1 MKQKM
6 YVVMELYQGCC
17 YLESKPIHTFTDKEA
32 AELYAKEGNESQEGK
47 DFIERYA
54 WDDVTHKFFIEEIK
68 YN

>member
-1 MKQKM
+1 MEN
-6 YVVMELYQGCC
+6 VFLVMELYQGCC

-54 WDDVTHKFFIEEIK
+54 WDDVEFKFFIHEIK

>member
-1 MKQKM
+1 MEQKI

-17 YLESKPIHTFTDKEA
+17 YLEANPIHAFTDKES
-32 AELYAKEGNESQEGK
+32 AELYTKEGNESQEGK

-54 WDDVTHKFFIEEIK
+54 WDDVKHKFFVEEIK